1 MNKLSSDWFM
11 DLVQTFMDYLE
22 FERNASINTRKG
34 YFLDLNQFAQF
45 LRESHPDTMRLTDI
59 GNGNVTDFIYWL
71 HGKEKK
77 VSIARKLASLRSF
90 FNFLVKKGYIATDP
104 LKGIHTPKQEKYL
117 PHTLTVEE
125 VNYLLESPRLYG
137 GSLRD
142 IAIMEVLYS
151 SGIRVS
157 ELAGLTLKDLML
169 EEGTIRVTGKGNKQR
184 IAFLGKQAREALEAY
199 LEEAKIK
206 DIEESI
212 FPITPRTVQRTLR
225 LYAKLCGIN
234 KTPTP
239 HTLRHSFATH
249 LLDAG
254 ADLRSIQEMLGHAK
268 ISTTTIYTQVSTES
282 LLEAYG
288 RAHPKAR
295 TL

>member
-282 LLEAYG
+282 LLEAYS